1 MSEFNPPV
9 PYVPAAVPLSM
20 GPNAPKTIGQILDRT
35 YRLMRSHFILLVGV
49 AALPSALLLVMVAT
63 FEAVLWIPMIRQFP
77 KPPDP
82 QAMLHLF
89 NPAII
94 IPVVVVFMVLNLAV
108 FSIYLAAAS
117 YASTQADSGI
127 KVTMRA
133 AYGMA
138 WQRAGRHVWLL
149 VLIYL
154 WAFLPLLLIEGA
166 VVLVASLFA
175 HSGATATPALF
186 LLISLAV
193 LLYIAA
199 CVYGMLMGLRLSLAY
214 AACVEEDL
222 TAYAAIKRSFQ
233 LTRGAKGRIFLVILV
248 VYALLYAGILIAE
261 LAAVLLAVIGVLI
274 AAVLHVHLQAPWSYV
289 GIGVLGV
296 IAFVV
301 MTLFFSLS
309 HAGVLTALG
318 VVYNDQRL
326 RKDGLSPAPLQAG
339 GLA

>member
-1 MSEFNPPV
+1 MSESNPPI
-9 PYVPAAVPLSM
+9 PYVPATIPSSM

-35 YRLMRSHFILLVGV
+35 YRLMRNHFMLLVGV
-49 AALPSALLLVMVAT
+49 AALPSALLLVMVAA

-82 QAMLHLF
+82 AIMLHSF
-89 NPAII
+89 NPIAIFLAII
-94 IPVVVVFMVLNLAV
+94 VMLLLNLAI
-108 FSIYLAAAS
+108 FSVYLAAAS
-117 YASTQADSGI
+117 YAATRADLGVKI
-127 KVTMRA
+127 AIRA
-133 AYGMA
+133 AYARA
-138 WQRAGRHVWLL
+138 WQRPGRHLWLL
-149 VLIYL
+149 VLCYL
-154 WAFLPLLLIEGA
+154 YAFFPLLLIEGA

-175 HSGATATPALF
+175 HGGTATPAL
-186 LLISLAV
+186 LVLIPLAV
-193 LLYIAA
+193 LLYIATF
-199 CVYGMLMGLRLSLAY
+199 VYGVLMGLRLSLAFP
-214 AACVEEDL
+214 ACVEEDL

-248 VYALLYAGILIAE
+248 VYALLYAGIFIVEIA
-261 LAAVLLAVIGVLI
+261 AMLLTVIGILV

-309 HAGVLTALG
+309 YAGVLTTLG

-326 RKDGLSPAPLQAG
+326 RKDGPPPAPPQAG
-339 GLA
+339 ETR